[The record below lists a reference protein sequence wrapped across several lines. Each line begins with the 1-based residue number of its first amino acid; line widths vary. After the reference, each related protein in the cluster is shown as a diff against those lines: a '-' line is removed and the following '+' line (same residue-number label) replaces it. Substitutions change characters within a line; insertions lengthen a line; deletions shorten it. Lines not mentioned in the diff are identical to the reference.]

1 MKSGRPRVAVVL
13 LAGAVSLALSACA
26 NSNSGSSASGSSS
39 SGITIGMI
47 GPMTGVRA
55 DVGAGMT
62 SGGKI
67 ALAVINANGGV
78 LGHKVSLEVQ
88 DDAGDPGDAVPAA
101 DQEISSNVAAIVGPT
116 ALTASVVLPLAQ
128 KAKLPDLM
136 WGGGSAFDRDTDP
149 DFFRMTVS
157 DSAQAQA
164 MVLYAHQKGWNRVA
178 LAIGNQS
185 ADQSLTP
192 PLIAT
197 AKALGMTITGQVT
210 IAINSTSFRSEIS
223 KLYSGHPQAIL
234 SQFDIPSAG
243 VLFSELQQQ
252 GLTST
257 PWVASNLWYASEFF
271 HSVGATAATGP
282 VYIVNPGTGGPGE
295 QAFLKALQ
303 AQTGKTEP
311 TNGQEIEWD
320 SVTAW
325 ALGALEAKTFASPQ
339 IEAGILKAADGPGT
353 VCYDFP
359 TCASLLKSGKAINF
373 DGAASTVD
381 FNKYHNVFGPFEI
394 LHYTKSGSVQT
405 VEEITAKQIAAVVK

>member
-1 MKSGRPRVAVVL
+1 MELRRLRP
-13 LAGAVSLALSACA
+13 AGAVCLVATVLALSACA
-26 NSNSGSSASGSSS
+26 SAGTSASGGGGQSTV
-39 SGITIGMI
+39 TIGLI

-62 SGGKI
+62 SGAKI
-67 ALAVINANGGV
+67 AIAEVNAAGGV
-78 LGHKVSLEVQ
+78 LGKKVALKVQ

-101 DQEISSNVAAIVGPT
+101 DQEIQGGVAAIVGPT
-116 ALTASVVLPLAQ
+116 ALTASVVLPLAL
-128 KAKLPDLM
+128 KAKIPDLM
-136 WGGGSAFDRDTDP
+136 WGGGSAFDADTDP

-192 PLIAT
+192 PLLAT
-197 AKALGMTITGQVT
+197 AKTLGMTITAQVT

-223 KLYSGHPQAIL
+223 KLYAGHPQAIL

-243 VLFSELQQQ
+243 VLFSEVQQE
-252 GLTST
+252 GLMGT
-257 PWVASNLWYASEFF
+257 PWVAANLWYASEFF
-271 HSVGATAATGP
+271 HSVGPAVANGP
-282 VYIVNPGTGGPGE
+282 IYIVNPGTGGPGE
-295 QAFLKALQ
+295 AAFLQAMK
-303 AQTGKTEP
+303 AQTGQTHP

-325 ALGALEAKTFASPQ
+325 ALGVLEAKTFSTPQ
-339 IEAGILKAADGPGT
+339 VEQGILRAADGPGT
-353 VCYDFP
+353 VCYSFA
-359 TCASLLKSGKAINF
+359 TCASLLKAGKAINF

-394 LHYTKSGSVQT
+394 IHYLTSGSVET
-405 VEEITAKQIAAVVK
+405 LDEITAKQIAAVVG

>member
-1 MKSGRPRVAVVL
+1 MKSRRPGVAGVL

-26 NSNSGSSASGSSS
+26 SAGAGASGSSS

-62 SGGKI
+62 SGAKI
-67 ALAVINANGGV
+67 ALATVNADGGV

-101 DQEISSNVAAIVGPT
+101 DQEISNNVSAIVGPT
-116 ALTASVVLPLAQ
+116 ALTASVVLPLAL
-128 KAKLPDLM
+128 KAKIPDLM

-157 DSAQAQA
+157 DSAQAEA
-164 MVLYAHQKGWNRVA
+164 MVLYAHKKGWNRVA

-192 PLIAT
+192 PLIET
-197 AKALGMTITGQVT
+197 AKRLGMTITGQVT

-243 VLFSELQQQ
+243 VMFSELKQQ

-271 HSVGATAATGP
+271 HSVGAGAATGP

-295 QAFLKALQ
+295 QDFLKAMK
-303 AQTGKTEP
+303 AQTGKTQP

-325 ALGALEAKTFASPQ
+325 ALGALEAKTFATPQ
-339 IEAGILKAADGPGT
+339 IEKGILKAADGPGT
-353 VCYDFP
+353 VCYDFKA
-359 TCASLLKSGKAINF
+359 CATLLKSGKAINF
-373 DGAASTVD
+373 NGAASTVD

-405 VEEITAKQIAAVVK
+405 LDEITGKQIAATVK

>member
-1 MKSGRPRVAVVL
+1 VL

-26 NSNSGSSASGSSS
+26 GSSSGASGSSNS
-39 SGITIGMI
+39 PVTIGMI

-101 DQEISSNVAAIVGPT
+101 DQEISNNVAAIVGPT
-116 ALTASVVLPLAQ
+116 ALTASVVLPLAL

-149 DFFRMTVS
+149 DFYRMTVS

-192 PLIAT
+192 PLLDT
-197 AKALGMTITGQVT
+197 AKALGMTITSQVT

-271 HSVGATAATGP
+271 HSVGAAAATGP

-295 QAFLKALQ
+295 QAFLKALK
-303 AQTGKTEP
+303 AQTGNTEP

-320 SVTAW
+320 SVTTW

-373 DGAASTVD
+373 NGAASTVD
-381 FNKYHNVFGPFEI
+381 FNQYHNVFGPFEI
-394 LHYTKSGSVQT
+394 LHYTKAGSVQS
-405 VEEITAKQIAAVVK
+405 VEEITAKQIAAVIK